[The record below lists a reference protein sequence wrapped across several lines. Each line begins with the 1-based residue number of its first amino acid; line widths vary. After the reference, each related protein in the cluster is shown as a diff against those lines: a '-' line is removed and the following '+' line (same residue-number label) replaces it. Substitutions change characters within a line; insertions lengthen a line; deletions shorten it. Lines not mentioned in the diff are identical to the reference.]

1 LSINDFILFLL
12 ILKQYFIFAEII
24 YNTSLKLISDMKI
37 KFLSVAAIAAAV
49 MLGSCTSQ
57 TGNQPQEPQTGCTN
71 PVLWTD
77 IPDLSMV
84 RVGDTY
90 YMTSTTMHMNPGV
103 PVMKS
108 KDLSNWEIVSYCY
121 DILGNQDETML
132 LNGKNTYGKGSW
144 ASCIRYVGGKY
155 IVSTFDQVTAKTY
168 FFVTDNIESGK
179 WERHEF
185 QPSLHDHTVVFED
198 DGHVYMINGNG
209 RLTIREIKPDFSGVV
224 EGSEKVLIEDAGLP
238 AGGHEKMMLNGE
250 GSQMFKING
259 KYYLFNIVWP
269 RDGMRTVVCHR
280 ADNLFGPYEGKVV
293 LQDKGVA
300 QGGLVDTPDGRWFAY
315 LFGDRGGV
323 GRIPYWVPVEW
334 KDGWPV
340 IGDANGKVPDTLALP
355 KSKGLIP
362 GIVDSDDFDS
372 NKLKLVWQWNHNP
385 VNELWSLSERKG
397 FMRMKTDRTDTLFTQ
412 SRNMLTQ
419 RTFGPQC
426 NGSVCLDFSGLND
439 GDVAGLALL
448 AGQYGYVGIKK
459 DGGKNYVVVV
469 DNMPDAQDNSWPPK
483 ATPAREIA
491 SAAVEGNIVYL
502 KATCDFARIP
512 DGSPVESHGKDEA
525 EFFYSTDGTN
535 WTKIG
540 RTFRMVYKLDHFM
553 GQRYALFYYSTKTA
567 GGHADFDWY
576 KVSY

>member
-1 LSINDFILFLL
+1 
-12 ILKQYFIFAEII
+12 
-24 YNTSLKLISDMKI
+24 MKI
-37 KFLSVAAIAAAV
+37 KFLSVAAIAAAM
-49 MLGSCTSQ
+49 MLGSCASQ
-57 TGNQPQEPQTGCTN
+57 TTQQQESQTGCTN

-132 LNGKNTYGKGSW
+132 IGGKNTYGKGSW

-155 IVSTFDQVTAKTY
+155 VVSTFDQVTAKTY

-185 QPSLHDHTVVFED
+185 EPSLHDHTVVFEE

-209 RLTIREIKPDFSGVV
+209 RLSIREIKPDFSGIVD
-224 EGSEKVLIEDAGLP
+224 GTEKVLIEDAGLP
-238 AGGHEKMMLNGE
+238 AGGREKMMLNGE
-250 GSQMFKING
+250 GSQMFKIDG

-269 RDGMRTVVCHR
+269 RGGMRTVVCHR

-293 LQDKGVA
+293 FQDKGVA

-334 KDGWPV
+334 KDGWPM

-362 GIVDSDDFDS
+362 GIVDGDEFDGD
-372 NKLKLVWQWNHNP
+372 KVKLVWQWNHNP

-397 FMRMKTDRTDTLFTQ
+397 FIRFKTDRIDTLFTQ

-419 RTFGPQC
+419 RTFGPKC
-426 NGSVCLDFSGLND
+426 NGSVCLDASGLND

-448 AGQYGYVGIKK
+448 AGQFGYVGVVNE
-459 DGGKNYVVVV
+459 GGKKSIVMV
-469 DNMPDAQDNSWPPK
+469 DNMPDGEQTGGWPPK
-483 ATPAREIA
+483 RGTQHVVA
-491 SAAVEGNIVYL
+491 SVPVDADVVYF
-502 KATCDFARIP
+502 KASCDFSRIA
-512 DGSPVESHGKDEA
+512 DDSQIGSHGVDTA
-525 EFFYSTDGTN
+525 EFYYSLDGKE
-535 WTKIG
+535 WKGIG
-540 RTFRMVYKLDHFM
+540 HTFKMVYMLDHFM
-553 GQRYALFYYSTKTA
+553 GQRYALFYYSTKKA

-576 KVSY
+576 RVNY